1 MTNTCN
7 IAKTCNIASYIQG
20 NNFAINFLYACSK
33 TQASGKWLSKSVKHK
48 GMQKTS
54 TKLVSRHCK

>member
-33 TQASGKWLSKSVKHK
+33 TQASGK
-48 GMQKTS
+48 
-54 TKLVSRHCK
+54 